1 MILLSPFC
9 YSQQNDSICFA
20 YSDAK
25 TILILANKGK
35 QVDSLIYFYDSR
47 IDLLNEIVE
56 HKDGQLELAQQLI
69 SEQSIQIADLK
80 AKLSES
86 ERKRANLKKVLI
98 VTVGVV
104 GIETL
109 LFLILK

>member
-98 VTVGVV
+98 VFGSAVLVE
-104 GIETL
+104 GIII
-109 LFLILK
+109 FVK

>member
-1 MILLSPFC
+1 MILPLQNC
-9 YSQQNDSICFA
+9 YAQQNDSICFA

-25 TILILANKGK
+25 TILILASKGK
-35 QVDSLIYFYDSR
+35 QVDSLIYFYDAR

-56 HKDGQLELAQQLI
+56 HKDEQLELAKQLI

-86 ERKRANLKKVLI
+86 ERKHKNIKKVLI
-98 VTVGVV
+98 VSAGLI

-109 LFLILK
+109 IIILK

>member
-1 MILLSPFC
+1 MLTVCSAHCSTDDSLKCFTYPQARELL
-9 YSQQNDSICFA
+9 
-20 YSDAK
+20 K
-25 TILILANKGK
+25 LALKGEK
-35 QVDSLIYFYDSR
+35 VDSLIYFYDAR

-69 SEQSIQIADLK
+69 SEQSIQIAGLK

-98 VTVGVV
+98 VFGSAILVE
-104 GIETL
+104 GIII
-109 LFLILK
+109 FVK

>member
-1 MILLSPFC
+1 MILPSLSC

-35 QVDSLIYFYDSR
+35 QLDTLVYYYESEIET
-47 IDLLNEIVE
+47 LNKIGDYKQEQI
-56 HKDGQLELAQQLI
+56 ELAQQLI

-98 VTVGVV
+98 VFGSAILVE
-104 GIETL
+104 GIII
-109 LFLILK
+109 FVK